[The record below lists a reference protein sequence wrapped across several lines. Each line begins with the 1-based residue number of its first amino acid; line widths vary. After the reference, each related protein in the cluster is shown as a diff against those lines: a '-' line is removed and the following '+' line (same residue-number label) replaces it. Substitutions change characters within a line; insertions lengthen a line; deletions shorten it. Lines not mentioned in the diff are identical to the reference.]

1 MNTISVSRDR
11 RDRIEG
17 LRHELIK
24 YKPRKIDPNLQRDLQ
39 HRWLL
44 PYLLTIDSYTWQRWD
59 YWYQTMAAGKLL
71 DEPIPKIEFYCG
83 GNMAEGLNSHPMRHL
98 EKCLNLIPHYGSWQ
112 GWSGWQY
119 FDYFLDWLLF
129 GFGHPGQ
136 PELPGEPADAQ
147 GACMRLYQTYD
158 LHWQLLFPYDYWGS
172 ILAANNHGKHL
183 GFYPTP
189 HNVVKMMSLMLFEG
203 PDESQEDHRIQTVYD
218 PCLGTG
224 RMLLYASNYSLRL
237 FGMDI
242 NPTVIK
248 SSLVNGYLYAPW
260 MVKPFPFL
268 DGSFS
273 QLSSHAHDG
282 KTVATHLSDQMAE
295 QAEAQPAAAYLAET
309 EHDSQNQWRFE
320 PILKR
325 RKKGEKPEIIA
336 EQGLLF

>member
-1 MNTISVSRDR
+1 MNTIPVPCERSKC
-11 RDRIEG
+11 IEG
-17 LRHELIK
+17 LRRELLK
-24 YKPRKIDPNLQRDLQ
+24 YKPRKTDPNLQRDLQ
-39 HRWLL
+39 HGWLL
-44 PYLLTIDSYTWQRWD
+44 PYLLRIDSYTWQRWD
-59 YWYQTMAAGKLL
+59 YWYRTTEAGKLL
-71 DEPIPKIEFYCG
+71 DELIPKVEFYCG
-83 GNMAEGLNSHPMRHL
+83 GNMAEGMNSNPMRHL
-98 EKCLNLIPHYGSWQ
+98 EKCLNLIPQYGSWQ

-136 PELPGEPADAQ
+136 PELPQEPAGAE

-158 LHWQLLFPYDYWGS
+158 LHWQLLFPWDYWGG
-172 ILAANNHGKHL
+172 ILAENNHGKHL

-189 HNVVKMMSLMLFEG
+189 HNVVNLMTLMLFEG
-203 PDESQEDHRIQTVYD
+203 TEEKQKDQRIQTVCD

-237 FGMDI
+237 YGMDI

-268 DGSFS
+268 DCI
-273 QLSSHAHDG
+273 QLAAVTLDG
-282 KTVATHLSDQMAE
+282 KTVATHLSDQMAL
-295 QAEAQPAAAYLAET
+295 QALAQPAATAYLAQT
-309 EHDSQNQWRFE
+309 EHDTQEQWRFE

-325 RKKGEKPEIIA
+325 RKKGEKPEIVA